1 MISKKV
7 NHAQNA
13 VIESVIIAI
22 REFRMLR
29 EDKSFRAE
37 RIQKSFMKEVALEI
51 TLGGKKTQQDFNR
64 AEGREHP
71 RKKKSMNK
79 DTESAKKHFGQ
90 NC

>member
-7 NHAQNA
+7 SHAQNA

-29 EDKSFRAE
+29 EDRSFRAE

-71 RKKKSMNK
+71 RKKKH
-79 DTESAKKHFGQ
+79 EQ
-90 NC
+90 R